1 MESRPGAT
9 EEEAK
14 VEGVR
19 AFVAVEVAEVIRSR
33 IAKLYESLADHHF
46 PVRWVRPEG
55 IHLTLK
61 FLGQVPC
68 TDLPRIMEAITK
80 GTAGS
85 APFTM
90 TVQGFGVFPNFRRPR
105 VLWVGL
111 TGQIDALK
119 ALQES
124 IDREFEKIGFEKE
137 NRPFSP
143 HVTIGRVQ
151 ENARPSAI
159 LSMGEELKD
168 VRPGNLGTWT
178 VGGLRLMR
186 SQIQRGGAIYS
197 ALEEFN
203 LG

>member
-1 MESRPGAT
+1 MESRSVAT
-9 EEEAK
+9 AEEAK

-19 AFVAVEVAEVIRSR
+19 AFVAVEVPEEIRSR
-33 IAKLYESLADHHF
+33 IAKLNESTPDHHF
-46 PVRWVRPEG
+46 PIRWVRPEG

-68 TDLPRIMEAITK
+68 TDLPHVVEATRR
-80 GTAGS
+80 GVAGL
-85 APFTM
+85 APFSL

-124 IDREFEKIGFEKE
+124 IDMEFERIGFEKE
-137 NRPFSP
+137 KRPFSP

-151 ENARPSAI
+151 ESASPAAI

-168 VRPGNLGTWT
+168 VKAGNLGTWA
-178 VGGLRLMR
+178 VSGVRLMR

-203 LG
+203 LS